1 MSKELRRLK
10 DWLNGYESAY
20 DGAANPQV
28 IFDDI
33 NEQID
38 FLIRE
43 GEIAEHEAKKF
54 ERLKTNSNNPEMLAE
69 VERAFG
75 LINEDQ
81 R

>member
-1 MSKELRRLK
+1 MSKELKRLK
-10 DWLNGYESAY
+10 DWLDGYESAL
-20 DGAANPQV
+20 P
-28 IFDDI
+28 IDDTI
-33 NEQID
+33 EMMASDIKHFID
-38 FLIRE
+38 TLIRE

-54 ERLKTNSNNPEMLAE
+54 SRLKTNSNNPEMLAE